1 MSDEV
6 RRLEIGMA
14 TRKVT
19 ITLDEDELA
28 RIRELVEVGAARS
41 VSAFVQ
47 AAVSAQ
53 LDADALWA
61 QTLDEILEETGGPM
75 TDEEKAW
82 ADQVL
87 GLDR

>member
-1 MSDEV
+1 MET
-6 RRLEIGMA
+6 GMA
-14 TRKVT
+14 TKKVT

-28 RIRELVEVGAARS
+28 RIRELVEAGGVRS

-47 AAVSAQ
+47 KAVSAQ
-53 LDADALWA
+53 LDADALWD

-82 ADQVL
+82 ADKVL